1 MLLAS
6 KTHSNSH
13 AREETGGTIEAISG
27 SRATYHCMINHGTT
41 INKTACTW
49 QEM

>member
-13 AREETGGTIEAISG
+13 AREETGGTIEAISEAIG
-27 SRATYHCMINHGTT
+27 EEAISEATSGATKVTT
-41 INKTACTW
+41 
-49 QEM
+49 